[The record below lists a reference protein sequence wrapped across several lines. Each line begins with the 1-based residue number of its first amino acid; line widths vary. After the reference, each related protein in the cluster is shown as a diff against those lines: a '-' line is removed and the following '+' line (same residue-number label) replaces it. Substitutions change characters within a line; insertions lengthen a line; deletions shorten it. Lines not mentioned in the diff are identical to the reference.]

1 MIIKYTFKDNDYTQ
15 IIEKHLDEFGPFL
28 AMSYNTISEHKE
40 FIENVRKY
48 NEMSINNTERKEL
61 KQKLVKTIK
70 QAFKNYINSI
80 KPNSNWQT
88 DGINAE
94 DLNDS
99 KQYIFENIKIDI
111 VNSISDKWQNGEVVY
126 YFTSNQK
133 YLTM

>member
-15 IIEKHLDEFGPFL
+15 IIEKHLEEYGPYLGMLYSTIDDYIEF
-28 AMSYNTISEHKE
+28 KD
-40 FIENVRKY
+40 NVTKY
-48 NEMSINNTERKEL
+48 DEMSNNDPKRKEL
-61 KQKLVKTIK
+61 KQKLINIIK
-70 QAFKNYINSI
+70 QVFKNYINSI
-80 KPNSNWQT
+80 KPNSKWQT